1 MSTFITLE
9 GLDFSGKSTAL
20 SMIKNKLP
28 SGSVL
33 TREPGG
39 TPTSEKIRD
48 FLTKNSLELSG
59 EQKLNLF
66 FESRESHVKELIEPN
81 LLQNNI
87 VISDRYIGSTFAYQV
102 GGDGL
107 PFELVKH
114 RTDELFNKY
123 PLSKPD
129 LTIYFQI
136 PDDVRKKR
144 FTLRSSDA
152 LDGYDSKFYERVEKA
167 YLDGI
172 RASSNKL
179 IILDAN
185 NTPENVANK
194 LLEIINNFVRS
205 QSNGSN

>member
-20 SMIKNKLP
+20 SMIKNRLP

-59 EQKLNLF
+59 EQKLALF

-114 RTDELFNKY
+114 RTDELFNRY

-136 PDDVRKKR
+136 PDDIRKQR
-144 FTLRSSDA
+144 FTLRSGDA
-152 LDGYDSKFYERVEKA
+152 LDGYDSEFYERVEKA

-185 NTPENVANK
+185 NTPENVANA
-194 LLEIINNFVRS
+194 LLEIINNFVGS
-205 QSNGSN
+205 QSNDGN